1 MPDSISPSVAG
12 EFIEKAGITVASIVG
27 LLYVLRWLSYAHLA
41 ALNGRITT
49 LEGVVKE
56 RDALIAERDKK
67 IEELHGQM
75 IARMETH
82 AHDMQ
87 GIAVRMIH
95 ESSENRKFQRDIHTA
110 TMAVIEDLR
119 TIRKGAA
126 ADYTPTDRPTIPQ
139 LPSVPETDR
148 TTGRA

>member
-1 MPDSISPSVAG
+1 MTDPLNPFSIG
-12 EFIEKAGITVASIVG
+12 EFIEKAGITVASIIG

-56 RDALIAERDKK
+56 RDALIADRDKK
-67 IEELHGQM
+67 IEELHNQM

-87 GIAVRMIH
+87 GIAVRMIQ
-95 ESSENRKFQRDIHTA
+95 ESAENRKFQREIHSSTLE
-110 TMAVIEDLR
+110 IISDFR
-119 TIRKGAA
+119 QSRKCMA
-126 ADYTPTDRPTIPQ
+126 ADYHPTDKKTPPE